1 MHSPCDLLKGLCSPS
16 LKGAGMNKPFCG
28 FIFSLRNQKGARGA
42 GGHMGY
48 TGQHRQ
54 GGAQLLQVTA
64 GPNAAWSEGLGDR
77 PGEGGHF
84 ASCKVTAASLRLGC
98 RLPANTQQKIPH
110 HAWLSGTDSSS
121 RRGHGARCRHLPVH
135 RLRGVPGSA
144 ADVF

>member
-28 FIFSLRNQKGARGA
+28 FIFSWRNQKGARGA
-42 GGHMGY
+42 RGHRGC
-48 TGQHRQ
+48 TGQHQQ
-54 GGAQLLQVTA
+54 GGAQLLQVAT

-84 ASCKVTAASLRLGC
+84 ASCKATAASLLLGC
-98 RLPANTQQKIPH
+98 HLPANTQQKIPH
-110 HAWLSGTDSSS
+110 HTWLSGTDSSS
-121 RRGHGARCRHLPVH
+121 RRGRGAWGRYLPVH
-135 RLRGVPGSA
+135 RLPGVPGSA